1 VHRIGEVE
9 DIDQANEAK
18 LTGLEIRT
26 TDDLLE
32 RAATP
37 TARDELASAIAVD
50 AKEILRWAN
59 CADLMRVDGIGMQFA
74 DLLEAA
80 GIDTIP
86 ELAQRNPANLL
97 AKLEAVN
104 AEGKLTGR
112 APTSTEVEG
121 WIVQAK
127 ALPRILVYSG
137 GAPAEA
143 PAESGSASG
152 TAPTAPSASASA
164 PASAPAAPATATGD
178 AASSVRAAANS
189 VPEQAGAGV
198 SAAADAA
205 ASAGARIEDEST
217 AARGIVS
224 ESEEAAP
231 VETWLQKLLGKLRGR
246 A

>member
-1 VHRIGEVE
+1 VHQIGEVE
-9 DIDQANEAK
+9 DIDEASEAK

-26 TDDLLE
+26 TDDLLA

-37 TARDELASAIAVD
+37 AGREELASAIAVD

-104 AEGKLTGR
+104 AQGKLTGR
-112 APTSTEVEG
+112 APSSAEVEG

-127 ALPRILVYSG
+127 GLPRILVYGG
-137 GAPAEA
+137 GAAAA
-143 PAESGSASG
+143 PAVSGSAG
-152 TAPTAPSASASA
+152 RAVPAAPSASAPAPAPA
-164 PASAPAAPATATGD
+164 PASAPAAANPAASPAKEAVETVAAQAPAGGSAVAGAASD
-178 AASSVRAAANS
+178 AAAEVADEGTTAR
-189 VPEQAGAGV
+189 GMV
-198 SAAADAA
+198 SGSADAA
-205 ASAGARIEDEST
+205 PAGS
-217 AARGIVS
+217 
-224 ESEEAAP
+224 
-231 VETWLQKLLGKLRGR
+231 WLQKVLAKVRGR